1 MQKIILL
8 DDDEN
13 ILFSVSV
20 MLKSCGYDVSTF
32 SDGFDMLEYLN
43 NNNSDILI
51 LDIKMPRIDG
61 LEVFNSVRKFS
72 NIPIIFLTS
81 KDSEVDELIGLRLGA
96 DDYIRKP
103 FSQKLLVERIKSV
116 LRRSNSNENK
126 KEPKDV
132 TNLKYLELNRETFI
146 CKWKDKIINLTS
158 TEFLILESLI
168 KRPGSI
174 RTRDDLINDAFKEGL
189 SKEDRVID
197 SHIKRIRQKFI
208 SMDPNFDLIKTIY
221 GIGYKIQ

>member
-1 MQKIILL
+1 M
-8 DDDEN
+8 
-13 ILFSVSV
+13 
-20 MLKSCGYDVSTF
+20 
-32 SDGFDMLEYLN
+32 
-43 NNNSDILI
+43 I

-116 LRRSNSNENK
+116 LRRSNSHENK
-126 KEPKDV
+126 KNHKVV
-132 TNLKYLELNRETFI
+132 TNLKYLELDKERFI
-146 CKWKDKIINLTS
+146 CKWQDKIINLTS

-174 RTRDDLINDAFKEGL
+174 R
-189 SKEDRVID
+189 S
-197 SHIKRIRQKFI
+197 
-208 SMDPNFDLIKTIY
+208 
-221 GIGYKIQ
+221 

>member
-20 MLKSCGYDVSTF
+20 MLKSYGYDVSTF

-126 KEPKDV
+126 KEHKDV

-174 RTRDDLINDAFKEGL
+174 RTRDDLINDAFKEGF

-221 GIGYKIQ
+221 GVGYKIQ